1 MNKAKTSLRVAEL
14 DTLSD
19 VLVRL
24 YKDYSSDANGTMAED
39 ANLKAVMTDV
49 ESLSAALTTAIKSDK
64 VTSSLDEA
72 DIARDEAVK
81 NLSDALNGY
90 AALPIPEKKAAAQN
104 LLAIFQK
111 YGKSITTKNYAEES
125 SLIES
130 LLEDFSAEDAKANVE
145 TLEGVGEIIKNLRS
159 AQDSFNKANDEFT
172 HASVTKGQ
180 SASSVK
186 KPLLEV
192 LNTRLVP
199 YLSAVALSGGYKEF
213 ALKCGAEID
222 KANAAVTGRKK

>member
-24 YKDYSSDANGTMAED
+24 YKDYSSDADGTVAED

-49 ESLSAALTTAIKSDK
+49 ERLSAALTTAIKSDK

-72 DIARDEAVK
+72 DIARDEAVR

-90 AALPIPEKKAAAQN
+90 AALPIPQKKAAAQN
-104 LLAIFQK
+104 ILAIFQK
-111 YGKSITTKNYAEES
+111 YGKSIITKNYAEES

-130 LLEDFSAEDAKANVE
+130 LLEDFSAEDAKANIE

-186 KPLLEV
+186 KSLLEV

>member
-24 YKDYSSDANGTMAED
+24 YKDYSSDADGTVAED

-49 ESLSAALTTAIKSDK
+49 ERLSAALTTAIKSDK

-72 DIARDEAVK
+72 DIARDEAVR

-90 AALPIPEKKAAAQN
+90 AALPIPQKKAAAQN
-104 LLAIFQK
+104 ILAIFQK
-111 YGKSITTKNYAEES
+111 YGKSIITKNYAEES

-130 LLEDFSAEDAKANVE
+130 LLEDFSAEDAKANIE

-186 KPLLEV
+186 KSLLEV

-199 YLSAVALSGGYKEF
+199 YLSAVALSGGYQEF

-222 KANAAVTGRKK
+222 KANAAVIGRKK

>member
-24 YKDYSSDANGTMAED
+24 YKDYSSDANGTVAED
-39 ANLKAVMTDV
+39 ANLKAVMADV
-49 ESLSAALTTAIKSDK
+49 ESLSASLTTAIKSDK
-64 VTSSLDEA
+64 VTSTLDEA
-72 DIARDEAVK
+72 DIARDEAVRS
-81 NLSDALNGY
+81 LSDALNGY
-90 AALPIPEKKAAAQN
+90 AALPIPAKKAAAQS
-104 LLAIFQK
+104 LLA
-111 YGKSITTKNYAEES
+111 
-125 SLIES
+125 
-130 LLEDFSAEDAKANVE
+130 DFSAEEAKANIE
-145 TLEGVGEIIKNLRS
+145 TLEGVGEIIKSLRS

>member
-24 YKDYSSDANGTMAED
+24 YKDYSSDANGTVAED

-64 VTSSLDEA
+64 VTSALDEA
-72 DIARDEAVK
+72 DIARDEAVR

-90 AALPIPEKKAAAQN
+90 TALPIPEKKAAAQN

-130 LLEDFSAEDAKANVE
+130 LLEDFSAANAKANVE
-145 TLEGVGEIIKNLRS
+145 TLEGVGEIIKSLRS

>member
-24 YKDYSSDANGTMAED
+24 YKDYSSDANGTVAED
-39 ANLKAVMTDV
+39 ANLKAVMADV
-49 ESLSAALTTAIKSDK
+49 ESLSASLTTAIKSDK

-72 DIARDEAVK
+72 DIARDEAVR

-90 AALPIPEKKAAAQN
+90 AALPIPAKKTAAKN

-111 YGKSITTKNYAEES
+111 YGKSIITKNYAEES

-130 LLEDFSAEDAKANVE
+130 LLEDFSAEEAKANIE
-145 TLEGVGEIIKNLRS
+145 TLEGVGEIIKSLRS

-192 LNTRLVP
+192 LNTMLVP

-222 KANAAVTGRKK
+222 KANAAVIGRKK

>member
-24 YKDYSSDANGTMAED
+24 YKDYSSDADGTVAED

-49 ESLSAALTTAIKSDK
+49 ERLSAALTTAIKSDK

-72 DIARDEAVK
+72 DIARDEAVR

-104 LLAIFQK
+104 ILAIFQK
-111 YGKSITTKNYAEES
+111 YGKSIITKNYAEES

-130 LLEDFSAEDAKANVE
+130 LLEDFSAEDAKANIE

-186 KPLLEV
+186 KSLLEV

>member
-24 YKDYSSDANGTMAED
+24 YKDYSSDADGTVAED

-49 ESLSAALTTAIKSDK
+49 ERLSAALTTAIKSDK

-72 DIARDEAVK
+72 DIARDEAVR

-90 AALPIPEKKAAAQN
+90 AALSIPEKKAAAQN

-130 LLEDFSAEDAKANVE
+130 LLEDFSAADAKANVE
-145 TLEGVGEIIKNLRS
+145 TLEGVGEII
-159 AQDSFNKANDEFT
+159 
-172 HASVTKGQ
+172 
-180 SASSVK
+180 
-186 KPLLEV
+186 
-192 LNTRLVP
+192 
-199 YLSAVALSGGYKEF
+199 
-213 ALKCGAEID
+213 
-222 KANAAVTGRKK
+222 

>member
-24 YKDYSSDANGTMAED
+24 YKDAASNADGTVAKD
-39 ANLKAVMTDV
+39 ANLKTVMTDI

-64 VTSSLDEA
+64 VTSTLDEA
-72 DIARDEAVK
+72 DIARDEVIRS
-81 NLSDALNGY
+81 LSDALNGY
-90 AALPIPEKKAAAQN
+90 AALPIPAKKAAAQN

-111 YGKSITTKNYAEES
+111 YGKSIITKNYAEES

-130 LLEDFSAEDAKANVE
+130 LLEDLSAAEAMANIE
-145 TLEGVGEIIKNLRS
+145 SLEGVGEITTSLRS
-159 AQDSFNKANDEFT
+159 AQNNFNKANDEFT

-186 KPLLEV
+186 KPLLEA
-192 LNTRLVP
+192 LNTRLIP
-199 YLSAVALSGGYKEF
+199 YLSAVALVDGYKEF
-213 ALKCGAEID
+213 ALKCSAEID
-222 KANAAVTGRKK
+222 KANATVNGRKK

>member
-64 VTSSLDEA
+64 VTSPLDEA

-90 AALPIPEKKAAAQN
+90 AALPIPAKKTAAQN

-130 LLEDFSAEDAKANVE
+130 LLEDFSAEEAKANIE
-145 TLEGVGEIIKNLRS
+145 TLEGVGEIIKSLRS

>member
-24 YKDYSSDANGTMAED
+24 YKDYSSDANGTVAED

-72 DIARDEAVK
+72 DIARDEAVRS
-81 NLSDALNGY
+81 LSDALNGY

-130 LLEDFSAEDAKANVE
+130 LLEDLSAADAKANVE

-159 AQDSFNKANDEFT
+159 AQDNFNKANDEFT

>member
-24 YKDYSSDANGTMAED
+24 YKDYSSDANGTVAKD

-49 ESLSAALTTAIKSDK
+49 ESLSASLTTAIKSDK

>member
-64 VTSSLDEA
+64 VTSTLDEA
-72 DIARDEAVK
+72 DIARDEAVRS
-81 NLSDALNGY
+81 LSDALNGY
-90 AALPIPEKKAAAQN
+90 AALPIPAKKAAAQS

-130 LLEDFSAEDAKANVE
+130 LLEDFSAEEAKANIE
-145 TLEGVGEIIKNLRS
+145 TLEGVGEIIKSLRS

-213 ALKCGAEID
+213 ALKCGTEID

>member
-19 VLVRL
+19 VLVRIF
-24 YKDYSSDANGTMAED
+24 KDYSSDANGTVAKD
-39 ANLKAVMTDV
+39 ANLKTVMTDV

-72 DIARDEAVK
+72 DIERDEAIR

-90 AALPIPEKKAAAQN
+90 AALPIPAKKAAAQN
-104 LLAIFQK
+104 LLAIFKK
-111 YGKSITTKNYAEES
+111 YGKAIITKNYAEES

-130 LLEDFSAEDAKANVE
+130 LLEDFSAAEAKANIE
-145 TLEGVGEIIKNLRS
+145 TLEGVGEIIKSLRS

-180 SASSVK
+180 SASNVK
-186 KPLLEV
+186 KSLLEV

-199 YLSAVALSGGYKEF
+199 YLSAVALADGYKEF
-213 ALKCGAEID
+213 ALKCSAEID
-222 KANAAVTGRKK
+222 KANASVDGRKK

>member
-24 YKDYSSDANGTMAED
+24 YKDYSSDANGTVAED

-64 VTSSLDEA
+64 VTSALDEA
-72 DIARDEAVK
+72 DIARDEAVR

-111 YGKSITTKNYAEES
+111 YGKSIITKNYAEES

-130 LLEDFSAEDAKANVE
+130 LLEDFSAANAKANVE
-145 TLEGVGEIIKNLRS
+145 TLEGVGEIIKSLRS